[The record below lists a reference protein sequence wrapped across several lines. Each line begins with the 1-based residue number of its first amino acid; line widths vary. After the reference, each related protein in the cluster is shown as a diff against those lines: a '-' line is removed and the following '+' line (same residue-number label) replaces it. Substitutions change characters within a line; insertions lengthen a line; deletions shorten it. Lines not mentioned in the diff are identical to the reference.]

1 MKATFLLFLLC
12 VTLACLG
19 QDETIPVES
28 MIPGFG
34 DSSDPVGMTDTVV
47 IEERSFDQARVE
59 SLKNDPDFQYKE
71 PPTIAES
78 LWDRFLLWLGEL
90 LNSFFDSAVTTD
102 WGRII
107 SYILGLAVLVIVI
120 MAILKV
126 DAFKVFYRA
135 QGASPVRHDV
145 IDENIHEIDFEKE
158 IQLAVDQKDYRKG
171 IRLLFLFALKIL
183 SDQHLIAWEQGKTNH
198 DYVNEVREEAMRNWL
213 RQLSYYFDYAW
224 YGNFMVSREMFD
236 RVNNVFASRKGG
248 GR

>member
-1 MKATFLLFLLC
+1 MKVTFLIILLC
-12 VTLACLG
+12 VSLSCLG
-19 QDETIPVES
+19 QDETISVES

-34 DSSDPVGMTDTVV
+34 DSSGPVGQADTVAV
-47 IEERSFDQARVE
+47 EQRSFDQNQVE
-59 SLKNDPDFQYKE
+59 SFKDDSDFQYKE

-78 LWDRFLLWLGEL
+78 LWDRFLLWLSEL
-90 LNSFFDSAVTTD
+90 LNSFFDGAVTTD

-107 SYILGLAVLVIVI
+107 SYILGLAVLIIVI

-126 DAFKVFYRA
+126 DAFKVFYSA
-135 QGASPVRHDV
+135 QGASPIRHEV
-145 IDENIHEIDFEKE
+145 IDENIHEIDFDKE
-158 IQLAVDQKDYRKG
+158 IQLATEQKDYRRG

-198 DYVNEVREEAMRNWL
+198 DYVNEVQEEAMRSWL

-224 YGNFMVSREMFD
+224 YGNFVVSREMFD
-236 RVNNVFASRKGG
+236 RVNSVFASRKGG